1 MKRTPLLLLFISSLM
16 LAMTVLGCN
25 PYSRDG
31 RGSRSSGSVGD
42 DDDTA
47 DSSDNDNSDNG
58 SGDNGGGDNGGG
70 DNGSGDDDDDGG
82 GPSWVDSDGDGLSD
96 SEEEELGTNPQ
107 DTDSDDDGWDDQEE
121 FEAGTDPLDQDDH
134 PYSLGWPID
143 PCRDDLQPNGNQIG
157 QVTSNFD
164 LLSQTGEMVSLHDF
178 CGRAVFMITAAF
190 W

>member
-1 MKRTPLLLLFISSLM
+1 MFWRDKEEPTIIHAPFGSLMKRAPILLLFLSSLM

-31 RGSRSSGSVGD
+31 GSSRSSGTSGD
-42 DDDTA
+42 DDDA
-47 DSSDNDNSDNG
+47 GGSSDD
-58 SGDNGGGDNGGG
+58 
-70 DNGSGDDDDDGG
+70 DDDDDGG
-82 GPSWVDSDGDGLSD
+82 GPAWVDSDGDGLSD
-96 SEEEELGTNPQ
+96 SEEDDLGTNSQ

-121 FEAGTDPLDQDDH
+121 LEGGTDPLDQDDH

-143 PCRDDLQPNGNQIG
+143 PCRDDLQPNGDQIG
-157 QVTSNFD
+157 QITSNFE
-164 LLSQTGEMVSLHDF
+164 LLSQTGEMVRLHDF